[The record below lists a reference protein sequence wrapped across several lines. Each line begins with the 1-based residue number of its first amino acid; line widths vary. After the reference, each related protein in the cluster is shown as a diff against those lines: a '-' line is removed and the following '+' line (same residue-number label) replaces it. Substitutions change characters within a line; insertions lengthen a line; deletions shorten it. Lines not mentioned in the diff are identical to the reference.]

1 MSFSRNGISGIQL
14 VFFELKLDVVKNYG
28 ISILTVNLIL
38 IAILTIYTE
47 ELLPELHFI

>member
-38 IAILTIYTE
+38 ITMLTIYTG